1 MPAPTRIRT
10 FTYVATS
17 AMGGISFCHPAT
29 LSAARLA
36 YTSSGGDPM
45 WWIVIALL
53 AITLQERFYSP

>member
-1 MPAPTRIRT
+1 
-10 FTYVATS
+10 
-17 AMGGISFCHPAT
+17 MGGISFCHPAT